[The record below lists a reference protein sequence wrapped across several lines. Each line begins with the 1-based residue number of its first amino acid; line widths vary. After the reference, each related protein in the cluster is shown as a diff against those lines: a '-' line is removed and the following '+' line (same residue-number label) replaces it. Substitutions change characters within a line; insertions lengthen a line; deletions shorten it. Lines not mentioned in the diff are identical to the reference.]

1 MGNGEMSDE
10 QYATDLSHDD
20 YIILWNLR
28 WYVMAVKEK
37 LFL

>member
-1 MGNGEMSDE
+1 MGNGETSE
-10 QYATDLSHDD
+10 WQYTTDLSHDD
-20 YIILWNLR
+20 YIISWNLR

>member
-1 MGNGEMSDE
+1 MSDE